1 MAKAVI
7 PDALSRRHW
16 LSDEDLGAERALAVA
31 EAYLAEDR
39 VFEAVDFLGKAE
51 ANEKLLD
58 IGRDAMASGDLFLFR
73 AVCEAS
79 GEEADASD
87 WRTLAEA
94 AEAAGKTLYAAE
106 ARRQLQAIGG

>member
-16 LSDEDLGAERALAVA
+16 LSDDLGAERALEVA
-31 EAYLAEDR
+31 EAYLAEGR
-39 VFEAVDFLGKAE
+39 AFEAVDFLRKAE
-51 ANEKLLD
+51 AHDKLLE
-58 IGRDAMASGDLFLFR
+58 IGREAMESGDLFLFR
-73 AVCEAS
+73 AICEAS

-87 WRTLAEA
+87 WRTLADA

-106 ARRQLQAIGG
+106 ARRQLQAVGG